1 MSNIP
6 RMGRG
11 LDALWN
17 NNESND
23 KKNEATTLP
32 ISDLIPNPH
41 QPRRKFNE
49 TALEELAASI
59 KEQGIIQ
66 PILVRPKAQ
75 SKKFEIVAG
84 ERRYRAAQ
92 KAQLTEVPVFIKEM
106 SDEEVMAAALI
117 ENIQREDL
125 TPIEEALALQSL
137 REECGITQDELAKRL
152 GKSRSALANTLRLLQ
167 LNSAMQE
174 SLNKGELQA
183 GHARTLLSLQGNEE
197 AQTLLHEH
205 ILTHGL
211 SVRDAEAAVAFFKEQ
226 ECFPWEKT
234 EEPSQEAP
242 TGEVQDTTSFTE
254 QDSKQQSKKSN
265 RTKSSYMKSLQEN
278 LKTHLA
284 IKASVSG
291 NEERGRITL
300 TYTNAE
306 ELMHL
311 LLRMGIEQNA
321 SGTIDDGTF
330 PVKQ

>member
-1 MSNIP
+1 MNNTP

-11 LDALWN
+11 IDALWSSS
-17 NNESND
+17 EPSE
-23 KKNEATTLP
+23 KKKDATTLP
-32 ISDLIPNPH
+32 IADLIPNPN

-49 TALEELAASI
+49 VALEELTASI

-66 PILVRPKAQ
+66 PILVRPKGH

-92 KAQLTEVPVFIKEM
+92 KAGLSEVPVFIKEM
-106 SDEEVMAAALI
+106 TDEEVMAAALI

-167 LNSAMQE
+167 LQSHMQE
-174 SLNKGELQA
+174 SLNKGHIQA
-183 GHARTLLSLQGNEE
+183 GHARTLLSLQGNDT
-197 AQTLLHEH
+197 AQETLHAQ
-205 ILTHGL
+205 ILEQNL
-211 SVRDAEAAVAFFKEQ
+211 SVRDAEAAVTYYKEQ
-226 ECFPWEKT
+226 QQFPWQKCEEATSTEATPEASPETIQEKSAT
-234 EEPSQEAP
+234 
-242 TGEVQDTTSFTE
+242 
-254 QDSKQQSKKSN
+254 KKVN
-265 RTKSSYMKSLQEN
+265 RTKSSYVKNLQEN
-278 LKTHLA
+278 LKAHLA
-284 IKASVSG
+284 IKASISG

-311 LLRMGIEQNA
+311 LLRMGIEQNTA
-321 SGTIDDGTF
+321 SNLDDGTF